1 MDRVAIKRPF
11 QKLKSFALIK
21 QVKLESF
28 LLFLAVIFFV
38 SSIGLGVWWQYTLY
52 YYPQTIAR
60 LVEPHQVKLETSW
73 ITNALK
79 SSQAMDEII
88 AQARQGLILASSSAD
103 TNDSQELSK
112 ETLSDTEYDRRL
124 CTTNSQNG
132 EAEWDML
139 DYSRPPYYEDISSS
153 CSTYNH
159 FTYKVR
165 NFSMDDYNT
174 HDLYLTSKLLA
185 DKMNREWVVFL
196 DGKEIFRA
204 AHYRFVPYYLWSYD
218 DCFRIDWHYGNND
231 GYSIFFDESGRII
244 DNCPKSQ
251 NYSQ

>member
-1 MDRVAIKRPF
+1 MGRVAVKQQLTKRDKNLF
-11 QKLKSFALIK
+11 GKHCRKFGK
-21 QVKLESF
+21 F
-28 LLFLAVIFFV
+28 LPALAVTFFV
-38 SSIGLGVWWQYTLY
+38 SSIGLSIWLTYVLY
-52 YYPQTIAR
+52 FYPHK
-60 LVEPHQVKLETSW
+60 LVSLVKPQQVNEK
-73 ITNALK
+73 N
-79 SSQAMDEII
+79 II
-88 AQARQGLILASSSAD
+88 Y
-103 TNDSQELSK
+103 
-112 ETLSDTEYDRRL
+112 TEYNRRFL
-124 CTTNSQNG
+124 CTTNDKTG
-132 EAEWDML
+132 VVEWDVL
-139 DYSRPPYYEDISSS
+139 DYSQPPYYEDISSS

-159 FTYKVR
+159 FTYKVH
-165 NFSMDDYNT
+165 NLSMDDYT

-218 DCFRIDWHYGNND
+218 DCFRIDWHYYGNNY